1 MKRFHVHVAVA
12 DLAHSIR
19 FYSTIFGHAPSVEK
33 PDYAKWMLE
42 DPRVNFAI
50 SRQGENRSGIDHLG
64 FQVDSA
70 SDLSGMQ
77 AQLAEADAN
86 LVTEENTACC
96 YARSDK
102 YWVTDPTGIAWE
114 TFHTLGS
121 VPVFGTAQRNVAGD
135 AMSTDTCCT
144 PSTAAVTVSETLA
157 AVPVTAAC
165 CGPQTKVAAPA
176 TKACC

>member
-12 DLAHSIR
+12 DLAQSIR

-50 SRQGENRSGIDHLG
+50 SRQGEQRNGIDHLG

-77 AQLAEADAN
+77 AQLAAADAN

-102 YWVTDPTGIAWE
+102 YWVTDPSGIAWE

-121 VPVFGTAQRNVAGD
+121 VPVFGADQRNTAAAATGSD
-135 AMSTDTCCT
+135 ACCT
-144 PSTAAVTVSETLA
+144 PNMPASKAAETVPASPSA
-157 AVPVTAAC
+157 ATC
-165 CGPQTKVAAPA
+165 CGPQSKVAAPT
-176 TKACC
+176 TKACA